1 MPVAEPFPQTE
12 GYAEFVEEHEE
23 KLKTFIGL
31 RVDVRTRRFLSENM
45 NFVEESGHVGHWVE
59 VRHVEALKG
68 GDKPES
74 IRKEARQFQILNTV
88 CDAANATFYQL
99 YGDGYGSEAEIGS
112 CSKKGLEMAFMM
124 LGSSDAMM
132 EPQQDHFDDMI
143 DAHILRIEARV
154 KQEARE
160 AERRAKR
167 EAKLR
172 EKAAA
177 AAEKEERARKARPM
191 RTILLLSLM
200 VLIFALQYS

>member
-1 MPVAEPFPQTE
+1 MHA
-12 GYAEFVEEHEE
+12 A
-23 KLKTFIGL
+23 
-31 RVDVRTRRFLSENM
+31 RTRGLSSHSFSERAPQ

-112 CSKKGLEMAFMM
+112 CSKKVRTSTARRASVGLLCRYVDCLVLLGILIAPLIATSLISQGLEMAFMM

-132 EPQQDHFDDMI
+132 EPQQVPH
-143 DAHILRIEARV
+143 AAIE
-154 KQEARE
+154 
-160 AERRAKR
+160 
-167 EAKLR
+167 
-172 EKAAA
+172 
-177 AAEKEERARKARPM
+177 RPGP
-191 RTILLLSLM
+191 
-200 VLIFALQYS
+200 A